1 MAERAAERMTAAAF
15 LAFTAGREERWD
27 LVDGVPQ
34 MMAGA
39 KRQHDRIVVN
49 TLGLL
54 AAQLRGRSCEPF
66 TADTFIRIPSG
77 NYRMPDAGVDC
88 GQAAAEDRAA
98 KEPRLVVE
106 VLSPSTRDFDMFG
119 KLDEYKSVET
129 LWHIVLIDPDMPQ
142 ATAWSRDGAGDWSHR
157 IVLGLEAEIRL
168 AALDLVLPLAELYA
182 RIEFPPR
189 PRLVETA

>member
-1 MAERAAERMTAAAF
+1 MAERAAERMGVDAF
-15 LAFTAGREERWD
+15 LAFTAGREERWE

-49 TLGLL
+49 VLGLL
-54 AAQLRGRSCEPF
+54 VAQLRGRACEPF

-98 KEPRLVVE
+98 REPRLVVE

-119 KLDEYKSVET
+119 KLDEYKRVET
-129 LWHIVLIDPDMPQ
+129 LWHIVLIDPDTPQ
-142 ATAWSRDGAGDWSHR
+142 ATVWSRDAAGHWAYELV
-157 IVLGLEAEIRL
+157 IGLEAMIAL

-182 RIEFPPR
+182 RVEFPPR
-189 PRLVETA
+189 PRLVT